1 MKKFN
6 FLVGHGYKKRV
17 KSKAFI
23 ISNIVIALIVIA
35 LINLPILIDM
45 FTSPSEEAEVL
56 NVYIINEINN
66 DETLIAKFDELL
78 NPEQENKSFNVMAL
92 DKDEFDSESFWTNE
106 EQDIV
111 IYLAGT
117 INSPE
122 VGMYNKHKYL
132 DNILQNQVEL
142 LLISYLIDDYQK
154 PLFIFFEQPGS
165 EITENAMAL
174 NAISTFLIVPL
185 FVLIIL
191 AIQFVGVDIIEEK
204 SSKAIEIIISS
215 VPAKMHFF
223 SKITAS
229 ILFILTQGGLLIA
242 YLGLASL
249 IANALPTQA
258 TGGETMTLLGYIA
271 ELIPNWPVVVIF
283 AVLFVIVGTLFY
295 LVIGSLLAAMATSQE
310 DYQQF
315 QTPIMLILLAGFYI
329 GLFAPMAGAITFLK
343 IMAFIP
349 VFSPIV
355 APISFVL
362 GAMSIVEVIIAFVVL
377 VLFFAV
383 FTYLVAPVYRVAILS
398 YEQTK
403 FFARIKSYFKKVL
416 QKPNKNKKI
425 SLFVGFWTQYSR

>member
-78 NPEQENKSFNVMAL
+78 NPKQENKSFNVMAL

-142 LLISYLIDDYQK
+142 LLISYLIDDYQE
-154 PLFIFFEQPGS
+154 PSFIFFEQPGS

-362 GAMSIVEVIIAFVVL
+362 GAMGIVEVIIAFVVL

-403 FFARIKSYFKKVL
+403 FFARIKSYFKK
-416 QKPNKNKKI
+416 
-425 SLFVGFWTQYSR
+425 GFAKAK